1 MGTSL
6 LFYQPLTPEDVKQ
19 IDQTGRRILE
29 RVGIRFNDN
38 TFLDKLKKTGA
49 RVDYDNQRVRFNGDW
64 LDEVLRKAPS
74 RFTLYSRDGRND
86 IHLGEGNVYFANGGR
101 AFRILDMATGGYRLT
116 LLRDVAHTATLV
128 DHLDHVRF

>member
-64 LDEVLRKAPS
+64 LDEVLGKTPS

-86 IHLGEGNVYFANGGR
+86 IHLGEGNVYFANGG
-101 AFRILDMATGGYRLT
+101 
-116 LLRDVAHTATLV
+116 
-128 DHLDHVRF
+128 